1 MRLKNIK
8 GASDKIKEGKY
19 FIINP
24 NEYKGK
30 WNKLFNNSNPIYI
43 EIGMGKG
50 NFIIQNAINNP
61 NINYEIGRAHV

>member
-30 WNKLFNNSNPIYI
+30 
-43 EIGMGKG
+43 G
-50 NFIIQNAINNP
+50 
-61 NINYEIGRAHV
+61 INYLIIVTPYILK

>member
-1 MRLKNIK
+1 MKKIYEKIKNNVIILYGCEKMRLKNIK

-30 WNKLFNNSNPIYI
+30 WNN
-43 EIGMGKG
+43 GKPYRT
-50 NFIIQNAINNP
+50 N
-61 NINYEIGRAHV
+61 

>member
-30 WNKLFNNSNPIYI
+30 
-43 EIGMGKG
+43 
-50 NFIIQNAINNP
+50 
-61 NINYEIGRAHV
+61 